1 MAFLQLADDN
11 YSMLAQNRSENYIF
25 IPAGYA
31 GATKDMNVRADYFD
45 NLTDAEY
52 MAMMQELAP
61 YQNQG
66 LSAVGAAL
74 VAGKAISALGP
85 FAKNLIDR
93 RKARVAAGTAKPL
106 FKPGGLISR
115 IGDRIKAKQ
124 AGGGDLQPVTNQ
136 NNLPLDTRGGGV
148 QIGGTIDI
156 GGDEQPQE
164 QTFFQKY
171 KMPILIGGGLLVA
184 GTIFLA
190 TRKKRR

>member
-31 GATKDMNVRADYFD
+31 GASKDMNVREDYFD
-45 NLTDAEY
+45 NLSDAEY
-52 MAMMQELAP
+52 MAMINELAP
-61 YQNQG
+61 FQSQG
-66 LSAVGAAL
+66 LSAVGIAA
-74 VAGKAISALGP
+74 VGAGA
-85 FAKNLIDR
+85 FNVAKNLINR

-124 AGGGDLQPVTNQ
+124 AGAGDLQTVTNQ
-136 NNLPLDTRGGGV
+136 NNLPLDTRSGGV

-156 GGDEQPQE
+156 GGEDVPQE

>member
-1 MAFLQLADDN
+1 MGYLQLAEMD
-11 YSMLAQNRSENYIF
+11 YSMLAENPKENYIF

-31 GATKDMNVRADYFD
+31 GASKDMHVREDYFD
-45 NLTDAEY
+45 NLSDAEY
-52 MAMMQELAP
+52 MAMMRELAP

-74 VAGKAISALGP
+74 IAGKALATKLGP

-124 AGGGDLQPVTNQ
+124 AGAGNGELMPVQ
-136 NNLPLDTRGGGV
+136 MDPRGGGV

-156 GGDEQPQE
+156 GGEEQPQE
-164 QTFFQKY
+164 QTFFQKN
-171 KMPILIGGGLLVA
+171 KNLLLIGGAVA
-184 GTIFLA
+184 AAGIIFLV

>member
-1 MAFLQLADDN
+1 MAFLQLADN

-31 GATKDMNVRADYFD
+31 GATKDMNVREDYFD

-74 VAGKAISALGP
+74 IAGKAIGAKLGP

-115 IGDRIKAKQ
+115 IGDKIKAKQ
-124 AGGGDLQPVTNQ
+124 AGAGDLQTVTTQ
-136 NNLPLDTRGGGV
+136 NNLPVDTRGGGS
-148 QIGGTIDI
+148 GSFEFNID
-156 GGDEQPQE
+156 DQAEPA

-171 KMPILIGGGLLVA
+171 KMPILIGGGLLVV
-184 GTIFLA
+184 GGIILA

>member
-1 MAFLQLADDN
+1 MAFLQLADN

-25 IPAGYA
+25 IPTGYA
-31 GATKDMNVRADYFD
+31 GATKDMNVREDYFD
-45 NLTDAEY
+45 NLSDAEY
-52 MAMMQELAP
+52 MAMINELAP
-61 YQNQG
+61 FQSQG
-66 LSAVGAAL
+66 LSAVGIAA
-74 VAGKAISALGP
+74 VGSGA
-85 FAKNLIDR
+85 FNVAKNLINR

-124 AGGGDLQPVTNQ
+124 AGAGDLQTVTNQ

-171 KMPILIGGGLLVA
+171 KMPLLIGGGALLI
-184 GTIFLA
+184 GGLYLA
-190 TRKKRR
+190 TRKKRK

>member
-1 MAFLQLADDN
+1 MAFLQLADN

-31 GATKDMNVRADYFD
+31 GSTKDMNVREDYFD
-45 NLTDAEY
+45 NLNDAEY
-52 MAMMQELAP
+52 MAMINELAP
-61 YQNQG
+61 FQSQG
-66 LSAVGAAL
+66 LSAVGIAA
-74 VAGKAISALGP
+74 VGAGA
-85 FAKNLIDR
+85 FNVAKNLINR

-124 AGGGDLQPVTNQ
+124 AGAGDLQTVTNQ

-156 GGDEQPQE
+156 GGNEQPQE
-164 QTFFQKY
+164 PTFFQKY
-171 KMPILIGGGLLVA
+171 KMPILIGGGLIVA

>member
-1 MAFLQLADDN
+1 MAFLQLADN

-31 GATKDMNVRADYFD
+31 GATKDMNVREDYFD

-61 YQNQG
+61 FQNQG

-85 FAKNLIDR
+85 FAKKLIDR

-115 IGDRIKAKQ
+115 IGDKIKAKQ
-124 AGGGDLQPVTNQ
+124 AGGGNGELMPVQ
-136 NNLPLDTRGGGV
+136 MDPRGGGV

-171 KMPILIGGGLLVA
+171 KMPLLIGGGALLI
-184 GTIFLA
+184 GGIYLA
-190 TRKKRR
+190 TRKKRK

>member
-1 MAFLQLADDN
+1 MAFLQLADN

-31 GATKDMNVRADYFD
+31 GATKDMNVREDYFD
-45 NLTDAEY
+45 NLSDDEY
-52 MAMMQELAP
+52 MAMLRELAP
-61 YQNQG
+61 FQSQG
-66 LSAVGAAL
+66 LSAVGIAA
-74 VAGKAISALGP
+74 VGAGA
-85 FAKNLIDR
+85 FNVAKNLINR

-171 KMPILIGGGLLVA
+171 KMPLLIGGGALLI
-184 GTIFLA
+184 GGIYLA

>member
-1 MAFLQLADDN
+1 MAFLQLADN

-31 GATKDMNVRADYFD
+31 GATKDMNVREDYFD

-52 MAMMQELAP
+52 MAMIRELAP
-61 YQNQG
+61 FQSQG
-66 LSAVGAAL
+66 LSAVGIAA
-74 VAGKAISALGP
+74 VGAGA
-85 FAKNLIDR
+85 FNVAKNLIAR

-115 IGDRIKAKQ
+115 IGEKIKAKQ
-124 AGGGDLQPVTNQ
+124 AGAGDLQTVTNQ
-136 NNLPLDTRGGGV
+136 NNLPVDTRGGGS
-148 QIGGTIDI
+148 GSFEFNID
-156 GGDEQPQE
+156 DQTEPA

-171 KMPILIGGGLLVA
+171 KMPILIGGGLIVA
-184 GTIFLA
+184 GGIFLA

>member
-1 MAFLQLADDN
+1 MAFLQLADN

-31 GATKDMNVRADYFD
+31 GATKDMNVREDYFD
-45 NLTDAEY
+45 NLSDAEY
-52 MAMMQELAP
+52 MAMIQELAP
-61 YQNQG
+61 FQSQG
-66 LSAVGAAL
+66 LSAIGIGA
-74 VAGKAISALGP
+74 VAGGALNV
-85 FAKNLIDR
+85 AKNLINR

-115 IGDRIKAKQ
+115 IGDRIKAKR
-124 AGGGDLQPVTNQ
+124 AGGGDLQTVTNE
-136 NNLPLDTRGGGV
+136 NNMPLDTRGGGV

-156 GGDEQPQE
+156 GGEDVPQE

-171 KMPILIGGGLLVA
+171 KMPLLIGGGALLV
-184 GTIFLA
+184 GGIYIA

>member
-1 MAFLQLADDN
+1 MGYLQLAEMD
-11 YSMLAQNRSENYIF
+11 YSMLAENPKENYIF

-31 GATKDMNVRADYFD
+31 GASKDMHVREDYFD
-45 NLTDAEY
+45 NLSDAEY

-61 YQNQG
+61 FQNQG

-85 FAKNLIDR
+85 FAKKLVDR

-124 AGGGDLQPVTNQ
+124 AGGGGELMPVEMD
-136 NNLPLDTRGGGV
+136 PRSGGV
-148 QIGGTIDI
+148 QIGGSIDI
-156 GGDEQPQE
+156 GGAEQVIPE
-164 QTFFQKY
+164 ETFFQKNKIY
-171 KMPILIGGGLLVA
+171 Y
-184 GTIFLA
+184 
-190 TRKKRR
+190 

>member
-1 MAFLQLADDN
+1 MGYLQLAEMD
-11 YSMLAQNRSENYIF
+11 YSMLAENPKENYIF

-31 GATKDMNVRADYFD
+31 GASKDMHVREDYFD
-45 NLTDAEY
+45 NLSDAEY
-52 MAMMQELAP
+52 LAMMRELAP
-61 YQNQG
+61 FQNQG

-85 FAKNLIDR
+85 FAKKLIDR

-124 AGGGDLQPVTNQ
+124 AGGGGELMPVEMD
-136 NNLPLDTRGGGV
+136 PRSGGV
-148 QIGGTIDI
+148 QIGGSIDI
-156 GGDEQPQE
+156 GGAEQVIPE
-164 QTFFQKY
+164 ETFFQKN
-171 KMPILIGGGLLVA
+171 KNLLLIGGAVA
-184 GTIFLA
+184 AAGIIFLV

>member
-1 MAFLQLADDN
+1 MAFVQLADN

-31 GATKDMNVRADYFD
+31 GATKDMNVREDYFD
-45 NLTDAEY
+45 NLSDAEY
-52 MAMMQELAP
+52 MAMIQELAP
-61 YQNQG
+61 FQNQG
-66 LSAVGAAL
+66 LSAVGIAA
-74 VAGKAISALGP
+74 VGAGA
-85 FAKNLIDR
+85 FNVAKNLIDR

-124 AGGGDLQPVTNQ
+124 AGGGDLQTVTNQ
-136 NNLPLDTRGGGV
+136 NNLPLDTRSGGV

-156 GGDEQPQE
+156 GGADVPQE

-171 KMPILIGGGLLVA
+171 KMPLLIGGGALLI
-184 GTIFLA
+184 GGIYLA
-190 TRKKRR
+190 TRKKRK